1 MNTAGQPTAS
11 ACRLTFAPP
20 LIGSTATAG
29 TPGIFVLPGCALLDF
44 REEVRGLSGT
54 SKVEKAGDLER
65 LNHELSVLN
74 GIARELNRSV
84 NLEQALRFTLSQVA
98 ELLGLRTGW
107 IWLVRESSPEPY
119 LAAAQNLPPV
129 LADEPRRMDG
139 SGYCYCLD
147 SYKKGDLGGAAN
159 VNVLTCS
166 RLDGLVDGTDGLR
179 YHASIPLYS
188 GEKKLGVMNV
198 ASPGWRGLDPD
209 DLKLL
214 NTVGDLLSIAVER
227 ARLFERS
234 ARLGAVEERNRLAR
248 EIHDTL
254 AQNLTATGLQIE
266 SAEALLE
273 AGADPERVRNAL
285 TRALSLTRSNLDE
298 ARRSVLDLRAAPLEG
313 RSLAE
318 ALRALVDRW
327 EAETGVA
334 TRFKAVNGSRPVPP
348 RVEVALY
355 RVGGEALANVA
366 RHADARRATIRLIAT
381 PDSITL
387 LVEDDGRGFDPSQV
401 PEDRHGLV
409 GMRERVEI
417 LGGVLR
423 MESSPAEGT
432 RVEAKIPL
440 EGFRDG

>member
-1 MNTAGQPTAS
+1 MDGAAN
-11 ACRLTFAPP
+11 
-20 LIGSTATAG
+20 
-29 TPGIFVLPGCALLDF
+29 
-44 REEVRGLSGT
+44 REETT
-54 SKVEKAGDLER
+54 SLQR

-84 NLEQALRFTLSQVA
+84 NLDQALRFTLSQVA

-107 IWLVRESSPEPY
+107 IWLIRESSPEPY

-147 SYKKGDLGGAAN
+147 TYRKGDLGGAAN

-166 RLDGLVDGTDGLR
+166 RLNGLVDGTDGLR

-209 DLKLL
+209 DLQLL

-273 AGADPERVRNAL
+273 AGSSPEKVQAAL
-285 TRALSLTRSNLDE
+285 ARALSLTRSNLDE

-313 RSLAE
+313 QSLVE
-318 ALRALVDRW
+318 ALKALVDRW
-327 EAETGVA
+327 ETETGIA

-348 RVEVALY
+348 RVEAALY

-366 RHADARRATIRLIAT
+366 RHADARRATIRLVAT
-381 PDSITL
+381 PDSISL
-387 LVEDDGRGFDPSQV
+387 LVEDDGRGFDPSGV
-401 PEDRHGLV
+401 PDDRHGLV
-409 GMRERVEI
+409 GMRERVEM
-417 LGGVLR
+417 LGGGLR
-423 MESSPAEGT
+423 VDSSPGQGT
-432 RVEAKIPL
+432 RVEAKIQL
-440 EGFRDG
+440 EGFRGG